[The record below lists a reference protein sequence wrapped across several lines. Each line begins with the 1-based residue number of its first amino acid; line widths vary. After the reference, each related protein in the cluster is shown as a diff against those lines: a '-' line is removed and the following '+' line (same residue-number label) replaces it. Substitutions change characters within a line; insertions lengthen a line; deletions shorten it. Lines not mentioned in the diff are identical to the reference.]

1 MNYDKAQPEL
11 DLLVRIIERHP
22 EGVSAEEVR
31 HESGLALQRRSL
43 QRRLASLVEQGRIRV
58 QGQARAVR
66 YFPVLEDESAG
77 GVGTSSAEAATEP
90 YVPVSPEGEAIKAY
104 VRQPRHLRK
113 PVVYRTEFLEQYH
126 PNHSGRIQVQVQHLF
141 SALNQPGSLAAASAA
156 HRPPGEWSN
165 PRSSWGAR

>member
-1 MNYDKAQPEL
+1 MNSVKPQQEL
-11 DLLVRIIERHP
+11 DVLANIIARHP
-22 EGVSAEEVR
+22 EGVNAQEVLQ
-31 HESGLALQRRSL
+31 ESGLALQRRSL

-126 PNHSGRIQVQVQHLF
+126 PNHTAYLPLKLREQLHGIVSENGK
-141 SALNQPGSLAAASAA
+141 
-156 HRPPGEWSN
+156 
-165 PRSSWGAR
+165 